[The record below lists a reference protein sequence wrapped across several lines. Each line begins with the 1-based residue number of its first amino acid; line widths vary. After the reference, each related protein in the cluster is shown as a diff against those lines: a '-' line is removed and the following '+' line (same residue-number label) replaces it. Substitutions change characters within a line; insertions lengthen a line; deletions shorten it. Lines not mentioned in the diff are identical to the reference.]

1 MHDTTELAHLEGRR
15 PALSSQCPHNRRLEE
30 EVISQ
35 ALSGE
40 AAAFGC
46 GQYSGDGADV
56 CWLQPMSQ
64 QLGNGMRQQPLLHR
78 CFSK

>member
-1 MHDTTELAHLEGRR
+1 MTPQSWLTLKGGGQPSPASVPTT
-15 PALSSQCPHNRRLEE
+15 RRLEE